1 MGEEVGRSMW
11 EELGTLGEDAGSG
24 RVFHV
29 LPSFDEFTADRKFK
43 VRLGGWR
50 GRERTWEGARERERR
65 GRRKEKETDRQRN
78 RDTEKE
84 RERQRGRAR
93 ERDRERQRQRQRERE
108 ERSGRGSGR
117 GGEGGKEREG
127 W

>member
-50 GRERTWEGARERERR
+50 GRERSWEGARERER
-65 GRRKEKETDRQRN
+65 
-78 RDTEKE
+78 
-84 RERQRGRAR
+84 
-93 ERDRERQRQRQRERE
+93 ERE
-108 ERSGRGSGR
+108 EE
-117 GGEGGKEREG
+117 GEERKREIDRETE
-127 W
+127 